1 MTTTTVWKGGL
12 LFESTQPDAG
22 KVLMDGHVKEGI
34 SPKALLLA
42 GLAGCSSV
50 DVVEIL
56 QKMRVE
62 FKGLVVTAE
71 AEQTDEL
78 PRVFKDIVLTFQ
90 VETKT
95 ENEEKVKKAIDLSM
109 EKYCG
114 VAAMLRKNSAITS
127 ILKITGDQQ

>member
-1 MTTTTVWKGGL
+1 MTITTVWKGGL
-12 LFESTQPDAG
+12 LFESTQPDSG

-56 QKMRVE
+56 QKMRVD

-90 VETKT
+90 VETKI

-127 ILKITGDQQ
+127 VIKITGDQQ

>member
-12 LFESTQPDAG
+12 LFESTQSEAG

-62 FKGLVVTAE
+62 FKGLVVTAK
-71 AEQTDEL
+71 ADQTDEL

-90 VETKT
+90 VETKN

-114 VAAMLRKNSAITS
+114 VAAMLRKNSTITS